1 MIFSKLIILAF
12 LWLALSTNLLCP
24 LSVRAEE
31 ETDGASGKKSLE
43 LWKSFSNNAV
53 QNLHENKQA
62 DAESNFKK
70 ALSAIRA
77 YGDDTS
83 EEVATLARLADLRL
97 QQRDGVQAEKY
108 LASIMKVYQLRQAR
122 KKTKLSD
129 DAVDWLDAL
138 SYSFK
143 GYSVANPASEKRGRY
158 LLYSLKL
165 KEMSGS
171 DKHIVEIL
179 RDLTMYSFASSNF
192 VDAEKYCTRLVD
204 KDQFVNG
211 SHNPNVAMEFR
222 TLAMIKHR
230 LNKYREAESY
240 YRQAIALF
248 LSLKGIDPSK
258 APSVQSELARCLLDA
273 GDLDLARSEAE
284 ASLAV
289 LERDEGKSDLKTVF
303 PRRVLAE
310 VAMKQKKYGEAVP
323 LLVLDIKIIDA
334 SYGTNQ
340 PMNLNEMKLL
350 IKAYRGLGRS
360 REAAE
365 LSRKVAYIESLTK
378 GKG

>member
-1 MIFSKLIILAF
+1 MIRSKTNILA
-12 LWLALSTNLLCP
+12 LGLALSANLFCP
-24 LSVRAEE
+24 LLVRAENA
-31 ETDGASGKKSLE
+31 DGGASGVKSLE
-43 LWKSFSNNAV
+43 LWKSFSNKAV

-70 ALSAIRA
+70 ALAAVRA

-97 QQRDGVQAEKY
+97 QQRDGLQAEKY
-108 LASIMKVYQLRQAR
+108 LASIMKVYQLRQTR

-129 DAVDWLDAL
+129 DAVDWLDNL

-143 GYSVANPASEKRGRY
+143 EYHVANPASEKRGRY

-165 KEMSGS
+165 KEISGS
-171 DKHIVEIL
+171 DKNIVEIL
-179 RDLTMYSFASSNF
+179 RDLTLHSFAASKF
-192 VDAEKYCTRLVD
+192 VEAEKYCTRLID
-204 KDQFVNG
+204 RDQEING
-211 SHNPNVAMEFR
+211 SHNSKLAEEFR

-248 LSLKGIDPSK
+248 SSLKGVDPSE

-273 GDLDLARSEAE
+273 GVLDLARSEAE

-310 VAMKQKKYGEAVP
+310 VAMKQKKYREAAP
-323 LLVLDIKIIDA
+323 LLELDIKIIDA
-334 SYGTNQ
+334 CYGTNQ
-340 PMNLNEMKLL
+340 PLNLNEMKLL
-350 IKAYRGLGRS
+350 IKAYKGLGRFK
-360 REAAE
+360 EAAE

>member
-1 MIFSKLIILAF
+1 MIRSEKKFLAF
-12 LWLALSTNLLCP
+12 GLALFISLSCP

-31 ETDGASGKKSLE
+31 GNGGASRKKSLE
-43 LWKSFSNNAV
+43 LWKSLSNNAV
-53 QNLHENKQA
+53 QSLHENKQDA
-62 DAESNFKK
+62 AESNFKK

-108 LASIMKVYQLRQAR
+108 LASIMKVYQLRQSR

-143 GYSVANPASEKRGRY
+143 AYPVANPASEKRGRY

-179 RDLTMYSFASSNF
+179 RDLTMYSFAASNF
-192 VDAEKYCTRLVD
+192 VDAEKYCSRLVD
-204 KDQFVNG
+204 KDQVVNG
-211 SHNPNVAMEFR
+211 SHNSNVAMEFR

-248 LSLKGIDPSK
+248 LSLKGVDPSK

-310 VAMKQKKYGEAVP
+310 VAMKQKKYGEAAP
-323 LLVLDIKIIDA
+323 LLELDIKIIDA

-350 IKAYRGLGRS
+350 IKAYKALGRS

-365 LSRKVAYIESLTK
+365 LSRKIAYIESLTK
-378 GKG
+378 GKS

>member
-1 MIFSKLIILAF
+1 MISRKKKIFSLG
-12 LWLALSTNLLCP
+12 LALTILSCP
-24 LSVRAEE
+24 FTARAEE
-31 ETDGASGKKSLE
+31 GDQIAAKKESLEIWKSL
-43 LWKSFSNNAV
+43 SNKAV
-53 QNLHENKQA
+53 QNLHEDKQA

-70 ALSAIRA
+70 ALAAIRV

-83 EEVATLARLADLRL
+83 EEIATLARLADLRL
-97 QQRDGVQAEKY
+97 QQRDGLQAEKY
-108 LASIMKVYQLRQAR
+108 LASIMKVYQVRQSR

-143 GYSVANPASEKRGRY
+143 GYPVSNSASEKRGRY

-179 RDLTMYSFASSNF
+179 RELTSYYFASSNL
-192 VDAEKYCTRLVD
+192 VEAEKYCTRLID
-204 KDQFVNG
+204 RDQALNG
-211 SHNPNVAMEFR
+211 NHNSNVAMEFR

-230 LNKYREAESY
+230 LNKYSEAESF

-248 LSLKGIDPSK
+248 LSLKGIDPSL
-258 APSVQSELARCLLDA
+258 APSTQSELARCLFDA
-273 GDLDLARSEAE
+273 GDLNLAQSEAE

-289 LERDEGKSDLKTVF
+289 LERDEGKADLKTVF

-310 VAMKQKKYGEAVP
+310 LAMKKKNYAEAVP
-323 LLVLDIKIIDA
+323 LLEVDIKIIDA
-334 SYGTNQ
+334 RYGTNQ
-340 PMNLNEMKLL
+340 PLNLNEMKLL
-350 IKAYRGLGRS
+350 IKAYKALGRAKD
-360 REAAE
+360 AAE
-365 LSRKVAYIESLTK
+365 LSAKVTYIESLSK
-378 GKG
+378 GR